1 MRSRY
6 ITRMQM
12 LELVQPRGAAGSLRH
27 RLVAAAVALPLLA
40 GCRET
45 LTEVESG
52 IVESGTWPALKIE
65 QTLPSLG
72 DLIGTSQPGVE
83 EIAVVERWEASWDHG
98 TATGGELRE
107 EIYRDLEA
115 LSAMVDSA
123 AVRVAAA
130 SVRGALGEVFRLGGS
145 LPPHLAETIEDAE
158 RLLGDAVRAS
168 AREDWAGAGLN
179 TLRAAD
185 ALRETSPRSAALTL
199 VEAAEDALGPP
210 PSGVGAEPAGRA
222 RARRLAWWSRI
233 AIQRE
238 RYSLAIQRGYY
249 ACLLLGVRLP

>member
-1 MRSRY
+1 
-6 ITRMQM
+6 M
-12 LELVQPRGAAGSLRH
+12 LQFVPPRGAAGSLRH
-27 RLVAAAVALPLLA
+27 GLVAAAIAVPLLA

-72 DLIGTSQPGVE
+72 DLIETGQPGPGVV
-83 EIAVVERWEASWDHG
+83 AVVERWEASWDHG
-98 TATGGELRE
+98 TATGGELRA

-115 LSAMVDSA
+115 LSLMVDSTA
-123 AVRVAAA
+123 IRVAVA
-130 SVRGALGEVFRLGGS
+130 SVRGALGEVFSLGGS
-145 LPPHLAETIEDAE
+145 LPPHLAERIEDAE
-158 RLLGDAVRAS
+158 RLLGDAERAS
-168 AREDWAGAGLN
+168 AGEDRAGTALN
-179 TLRAAD
+179 ALRAAD

-210 PSGVGAEPAGRA
+210 PSGVDDEPAGRA

-233 AIQRE
+233 AIERQ

-249 ACLLLGVRLP
+249 SCLLLGVRLP